1 VTGGLYLH
9 TAQGPDDLLKIRM
22 ILIMSSYRN
31 RIIFRALGVLL
42 AGCIA
47 LMSIPAVSVSAAGP
61 DREDVP
67 VPGGRSAPTQKSP
80 IHLYFAGRNSHYL
93 MAEQRV
99 VLHPDDPA
107 GLADTIVKGLI
118 KGPQKGLLK
127 TIPADTQ
134 LRALYITPD
143 GTCYVDLSEA
153 VRKNHP
159 GGSNS
164 ELLTI
169 YSMVNSL
176 ILNVPEIERVQI
188 LIAGNEAPTLAG
200 HIDLQLPVKA
210 NMLLIR

>member
-1 VTGGLYLH
+1 
-9 TAQGPDDLLKIRM
+9 M

-31 RIIFRALGVLL
+31 RIIFRTLGVLL

-47 LMSIPAVSVSAAGP
+47 LMSIPAVSVLAAGP
-61 DREDVP
+61 DGENVP
-67 VPGGRSAPTQKSP
+67 VPGGRSAPTKKSP
-80 IHLYFAGRNSHYL
+80 IHLYFAGRDSNYL

-99 VLHPDDPA
+99 IPHPDDPA
-107 GLADTIVKGLI
+107 GLADTIVKALI

-127 TIPADTQ
+127 TIPAETQ
-134 LRALYITPD
+134 LRALFITPD

-159 GGSNS
+159 GGSKS

-176 ILNVPEIERVQI
+176 VLNVPEIERVQI

>member
-1 VTGGLYLH
+1 MIS
-9 TAQGPDDLLKIRM
+9 LKRL
-22 ILIMSSYRN
+22 ILNMSSYRK
-31 RIIFRALGVLL
+31 RIIFRAFGVFL
-42 AGCIA
+42 AGCA
-47 LMSIPAVSVSAAGP
+47 VLMSIPTVSLSAAEP
-61 DREDVP
+61 DREDMP
-67 VPGGRSAPTQKSP
+67 LPGGRSAPTKKSP
-80 IHLYFAGRNSHYL
+80 IHLYFAGRNANYL

-99 VLHPDDPA
+99 ILHPDDTA
-107 GLADTIVKGLI
+107 GLADAIVKALV

-127 TIPADTQ
+127 TIPAETQ

-159 GGSNS
+159 GGSKS

-169 YSMVNSL
+169 YSIVNSL
-176 ILNVPEIERVQI
+176 VLNVSEIKRVQI
-188 LIAGNEAPTLAG
+188 LIDGNEAPTLAG

>member
-1 VTGGLYLH
+1 MSPYRKRV
-9 TAQGPDDLLKIRM
+9 
-22 ILIMSSYRN
+22 IL
-31 RIIFRALGVLL
+31 RALGVLL
-42 AGCIA
+42 AGSA
-47 LMSIPAVSVSAAGP
+47 VLVSMPAVSISAAGP
-61 DREDVP
+61 DTGDMP
-67 VPGGRSAPTQKSP
+67 LPGGMSASTKKSP
-80 IHLYFAGRNSHYL
+80 IHLYFAGRNSNFL

-107 GLADTIVKGLI
+107 GLADTIVKALI

-159 GGSNS
+159 GGSKS

-176 ILNVPEIERVQI
+176 VLNVPEIERVQI
-188 LIAGNEAPTLAG
+188 LIEGNEAPTLAG
-200 HIDLQLPVKA
+200 HINLQLPVKA

>member
-1 VTGGLYLH
+1 
-9 TAQGPDDLLKIRM
+9 M

-47 LMSIPAVSVSAAGP
+47 LMSMPAVSVSAAGP
-61 DREDVP
+61 DGETVTVP
-67 VPGGRSAPTQKSP
+67 SGRSAPTQKSL
-80 IHLYFAGRNSHYL
+80 IHLYFAGRDSNYL

-99 VLHPDDPA
+99 VPHPDDPA
-107 GLADTIVKGLI
+107 GLADTIVKALI

-134 LRALYITPD
+134 LKAIFITPD
-143 GTCYVDLSEA
+143 GTCYVDLSET
-153 VRKNHP
+153 VSKNHP
-159 GGSNS
+159 GGSRS

-176 ILNVPEIERVQI
+176 VLNVPEIERVQI

>member
-1 VTGGLYLH
+1 
-9 TAQGPDDLLKIRM
+9 
-22 ILIMSSYRN
+22 MSPYRK

-42 AGCIA
+42 AGCA
-47 LMSIPAVSVSAAGP
+47 VLMSLPAVSDSAAEP

-67 VPGGRSAPTQKSP
+67 LPGGMSAPTKKSP
-80 IHLYFAGRNSHYL
+80 IHLYFAGRNSNFL

-99 VLHPDDPA
+99 VFHPDDPA
-107 GLADTIVKGLI
+107 GLADAIVKALI
-118 KGPQKGLLK
+118 KGPQRGLLK

-143 GTCYVDLSEA
+143 GTCYVDLSGA

-159 GGSNS
+159 GGSKS

-176 ILNVPEIERVQI
+176 VLNVPEIERVQI
-188 LIAGNEAPTLAG
+188 LIEGNEAPTLAG

>member
-1 VTGGLYLH
+1 
-9 TAQGPDDLLKIRM
+9 
-22 ILIMSSYRN
+22 MSSYRK
-31 RIIFRALGVLL
+31 RIIFRALGVFL
-42 AGCIA
+42 AGY
-47 LMSIPAVSVSAAGP
+47 AVLLSMPTVSLSAAEP
-61 DREDVP
+61 DREDVTL
-67 VPGGRSAPTQKSP
+67 PGGRSAPTQKSP
-80 IHLYFAGRNSHYL
+80 IHLYFAGRNGNYL

-99 VLHPDDPA
+99 ILHPDDPA
-107 GLADTIVKGLI
+107 GLADAIVKALI

-153 VRKNHP
+153 VRKDHP
-159 GGSNS
+159 GGSKS

-169 YSMVNSL
+169 YSIVNSL
-176 ILNVPEIERVQI
+176 VLNVSEIERVQI
-188 LIAGNEAPTLAG
+188 LIDGNEAPTLAG

>member
-1 VTGGLYLH
+1 
-9 TAQGPDDLLKIRM
+9 
-22 ILIMSSYRN
+22 MSPYRK
-31 RIIFRALGVLL
+31 RKIFRPLGVLL
-42 AGCIA
+42 AGCAA

-61 DREDVP
+61 DREDMRL
-67 VPGGRSAPTQKSP
+67 PGGMSAPTRKSP
-80 IHLYFAGRNSHYL
+80 IHLYFAGRNSKFL

-99 VLHPDDPA
+99 VIHPDDPA
-107 GLADTIVKGLI
+107 GLADTIVKALI

-159 GGSNS
+159 GGSKS

-169 YSMVNSL
+169 YSMVNTL
-176 ILNVPEIERVQI
+176 VLNIPEIERVQI
-188 LIAGNEAPTLAG
+188 LIEGNEALTLAG

>member
-1 VTGGLYLH
+1 
-9 TAQGPDDLLKIRM
+9 M
-22 ILIMSSYRN
+22 ILIMSPYRK
-31 RIIFRALGVLL
+31 RILFKALCVLL
-42 AGCIA
+42 AECAVLMA
-47 LMSIPAVSVSAAGP
+47 LAAVYVSAAGP
-61 DREDVP
+61 DSKDAP
-67 VPGGRSAPTQKSP
+67 LPGGMSAPIKKSP
-80 IHLYFAGRNSHYL
+80 IHLYFAGRNSYFL

-107 GLADTIVKGLI
+107 GLAATIVNALI

-127 TIPADTQ
+127 TIPAETR
-134 LRALYITPD
+134 LRAIYITPD
-143 GTCYVDLSEA
+143 GTCYVDLSQA

-159 GGSNS
+159 GGSKS

-176 ILNVPEIERVQI
+176 VLNVPEIERVQI
-188 LIAGNEAPTLAG
+188 LIDGNEAPTLAG

>member
-1 VTGGLYLH
+1 
-9 TAQGPDDLLKIRM
+9 
-22 ILIMSSYRN
+22 MSSYRK

-47 LMSIPAVSVSAAGP
+47 LMSIPAVSVSEAGP

-67 VPGGRSAPTQKSP
+67 LFGGRSAPTQKSP

-159 GGSNS
+159 GGSKS

-176 ILNVPEIERVQI
+176 VLNVPEIERVQI
-188 LIAGNEAPTLAG
+188 LIAGKEAPTLAG